1 MVQKKDD
8 DDQIPD
14 PLDQRGL
21 DDLVR
26 YINGYED
33 SNWGTKSTNNSEK
46 PISAKAAK
54 RARQKQRK
62 VRSYIFFVCS

>member
-33 SNWGTKSTNNSEK
+33 SNWGAKSTNNSEK

-62 VRSYIFFVCS
+62 VS